1 MNTKARYH
9 VSMATDRSDLE
20 QGDIVRQPTMASRIE
35 PLIGATSAQGGLPTV
50 ALPSDQPGNP
60 EPGLAAEQEGPF

>member
-1 MNTKARYH
+1 MDHRGSIKAAGLHFR
-9 VSMATDRSDLE
+9 RILRRP
-20 QGDIVRQPTMASRIE
+20 GDGPTLE
-35 PLIGATSAQGGLPTV
+35 PLIGVTSAQSGLATV

>member
-1 MNTKARYH
+1 MNAKLHHVVPARS
-9 VSMATDRSDLE
+9 VQPDPAPDDV
-20 QGDIVRQPTMASRIE
+20 VRPPAAGSALE
-35 PLIGATSAQGGLPTV
+35 PLMGAPSAQGGLPTV